1 VKASGCEVELSRNRF
16 TNQEAFVSHANAA
29 LTPRARLR
37 LAQLIVEGGWTYA
50 AAAKMFMVAPRTA
63 KKWADRFRTEG
74 ALGMAD
80 RSSRPRVS
88 PTRTGPEMVRQII
101 GVRWRH
107 RLGPVQI
114 AGRLGM
120 PGSTVHAV
128 LTRCRINRLSA
139 IDRVTGEPLRRY
151 EHPHPGALIHVD
163 VTKFGNIP
171 DGGGHKFVS
180 RQQSKHNSVLTAQRT
195 GNRGDRTKNWRPRI
209 GTAFV
214 HTVIDDH
221 SRMAYAEICT
231 DEKAATAIG
240 VLQRAV
246 AWFAERGVTVERV
259 LSDNGSAYR
268 SYAWRDACTELRI
281 TPKRTRAYRPQ
292 TNGKIERFHRTLAD
306 GWAYARLYESTEQ
319 RDSALPGWLH
329 FYNHHRAHSAIGG
342 QPPVTRLTNLPG
354 HHN

>member
-1 VKASGCEVELSRNRF
+1 M
-16 TNQEAFVSHANAA
+16 SHANAA

-37 LAQLIVEGGWTYA
+37 LAQLVVDRGWTYA

-63 KKWADRFRTEG
+63 KKWADCYRSEG
-74 ALGMAD
+74 AAGMVD
-80 RSSRPRVS
+80 RSSRPRSS
-88 PTRTGPEMVRQII
+88 PAKTSPDLVRRI
-101 GVRWRH
+101 VRLRWRH

-120 PGSTVHAV
+120 QASTVHAV
-128 LTRCRINRLSA
+128 LVRCRINRLSH
-139 IDRVTGEPLRRY
+139 IDRATGEPLRRY
-151 EHPHPGALIHVD
+151 EHPHPGSLIHVD

-171 DGGGHKFVS
+171 DGGGWRYVGRVQGRHNA
-180 RQQSKHNSVLTAQRT
+180 QSTARRT
-195 GNRGDRTKNWRPRI
+195 GERGKRYRPLI
-209 GTAFV
+209 GTAYV

-231 DEKAATAIG
+231 DEKSATAIG

-246 AWFAERGVTVERV
+246 AWFADHGVTVERV

-268 SYAWRDACTELRI
+268 SYAWRDTCAELGI
-281 TPKRTRAYRPQ
+281 VHKRTRPYRPQ

-306 GWAYARLYESTEQ
+306 GWAYARLYESTQQ
-319 RDSALPGWLH
+319 RNAALPDWLH

-342 QPPVTRLTNLPG
+342 KPPIARLTNLPG

>member
-1 VKASGCEVELSRNRF
+1 M
-16 TNQEAFVSHANAA
+16 SHANAA
-29 LTPRARLR
+29 LTPSTRLR
-37 LAQLIVEGGWTYA
+37 LARLVVEDGWTYA
-50 AAAKMFMVAPRTA
+50 AAAKMFMVSPAHREEVGRPVPRRRAGRDGRPQLAPAPQPDQDT
-63 KKWADRFRTEG
+63 
-74 ALGMAD
+74 
-80 RSSRPRVS
+80 RPRS
-88 PTRTGPEMVRQII
+88 CGRSCGCGGATGS
-101 GVRWRH
+101 
-107 RLGPVQI
+107 GPVQI

-120 PGSTVHAV
+120 PASTVHAV
-128 LTRCRINRLSA
+128 LVRCRINRLSH

-151 EHPHPGALIHVD
+151 EHDHPGSLIHVD

-171 DGGGHKFVS
+171 DGGGWRYVGHAAG
-180 RQQSKHNSVLTAQRT
+180 RPEQGQ
-195 GNRGDRTKNWRPRI
+195 RPRRAPAARGKDYSPNI

-221 SRMAYAEICT
+221 SRVAYAEICT

-240 VLQRAV
+240 VLHRAV

-268 SYAWRDACTELRI
+268 SYAWRDACAELGI
-281 TPKRTRAYRPQ
+281 THKRTRPYRPQ

-306 GWAYARLYESTEQ
+306 GWAYARFY
-319 RDSALPGWLH
+319 DSDRPTRAALPGWLH

-354 HHN
+354 HHT